1 MSKKYNSKKK
11 LSQGAILGNALRTD
25 FQEFNKPVLK
35 YANVPSDWLK
45 KEERIREIKLKVLET
60 LEKENVTLEE
70 AELALQ
76 KALSNINSKSE
87 RLKRQNLYKI
97 N

>member
-1 MSKKYNSKKK
+1 MIIGELPK
-11 LSQGAILGNALRTD
+11 D
-25 FQEFNKPVLK
+25 
-35 YANVPSDWLK
+35 DWLK

>member
-1 MSKKYNSKKK
+1 MIIGELPK
-11 LSQGAILGNALRTD
+11 D
-25 FQEFNKPVLK
+25 
-35 YANVPSDWLK
+35 DWLK
-45 KEERIREIKLKVLET
+45 KEERIREVKLKVLET

>member
-1 MSKKYNSKKK
+1 MIIGELPK
-11 LSQGAILGNALRTD
+11 D
-25 FQEFNKPVLK
+25 
-35 YANVPSDWLK
+35 DWLK
-45 KEERIREIKLKVLET
+45 KEESIREIKLKVLET

>member
-1 MSKKYNSKKK
+1 MIIGELPK
-11 LSQGAILGNALRTD
+11 D
-25 FQEFNKPVLK
+25 
-35 YANVPSDWLK
+35 DWLK

-76 KALSNINSKSE
+76 KAQSNINSKSE

>member
-1 MSKKYNSKKK
+1 MIIGELPK
-11 LSQGAILGNALRTD
+11 D
-25 FQEFNKPVLK
+25 
-35 YANVPSDWLK
+35 DWLK

-97 N
+97 S

>member
-1 MSKKYNSKKK
+1 MIIGELPK
-11 LSQGAILGNALRTD
+11 D
-25 FQEFNKPVLK
+25 
-35 YANVPSDWLK
+35 DWLK

-87 RLKRQNLYKI
+87 RLKRQSLYKI

>member
-1 MSKKYNSKKK
+1 MIIGELPK
-11 LSQGAILGNALRTD
+11 D
-25 FQEFNKPVLK
+25 
-35 YANVPSDWLK
+35 DWLK

-60 LEKENVTLEE
+60 LVKENVTLEE

>member
-1 MSKKYNSKKK
+1 MIIGELPK
-11 LSQGAILGNALRTD
+11 D
-25 FQEFNKPVLK
+25 
-35 YANVPSDWLK
+35 DWLK
-45 KEERIREIKLKVLET
+45 KEERIRKIKLKVLET

>member
-1 MSKKYNSKKK
+1 MIIGELPK
-11 LSQGAILGNALRTD
+11 D
-25 FQEFNKPVLK
+25 
-35 YANVPSDWLK
+35 DWLK

-70 AELALQ
+70 AELVLQ

>member
-1 MSKKYNSKKK
+1 MIIGELPK
-11 LSQGAILGNALRTD
+11 D
-25 FQEFNKPVLK
+25 
-35 YANVPSDWLK
+35 DWLK

-60 LEKENVTLEE
+60 LGKENVTLEE

>member
-1 MSKKYNSKKK
+1 MIIGELSK
-11 LSQGAILGNALRTD
+11 D
-25 FQEFNKPVLK
+25 
-35 YANVPSDWLK
+35 DWLK

>member
-1 MSKKYNSKKK
+1 MIIGELPK
-11 LSQGAILGNALRTD
+11 D
-25 FQEFNKPVLK
+25 
-35 YANVPSDWLK
+35 DWLK

-97 N
+97 D

>member
-1 MSKKYNSKKK
+1 MIIGELPK
-11 LSQGAILGNALRTD
+11 D
-25 FQEFNKPVLK
+25 
-35 YANVPSDWLK
+35 DWLK

-70 AELALQ
+70 AELAVQ

>member
-1 MSKKYNSKKK
+1 MIIGELPK
-11 LSQGAILGNALRTD
+11 D
-25 FQEFNKPVLK
+25 
-35 YANVPSDWLK
+35 DWLK

-87 RLKRQNLYKI
+87 RLKRQNVYKI

>member
-1 MSKKYNSKKK
+1 MIIGELPK
-11 LSQGAILGNALRTD
+11 D
-25 FQEFNKPVLK
+25 V
-35 YANVPSDWLK
+35 WLK

>member
-1 MSKKYNSKKK
+1 M
-11 LSQGAILGNALRTD
+11 T
-25 FQEFNKPVLK
+25 
-35 YANVPSDWLK
+35 YADY
-45 KEERIREIKLKVLET
+45 RIET

>member
-1 MSKKYNSKKK
+1 MIIGELPK
-11 LSQGAILGNALRTD
+11 D
-25 FQEFNKPVLK
+25 
-35 YANVPSDWLK
+35 DWLK
-45 KEERIREIKLKVLET
+45 KVERIREIKLKVLET
-60 LEKENVTLEE
+60 LEIENVTLEE

>member
-1 MSKKYNSKKK
+1 MIIGELPK
-11 LSQGAILGNALRTD
+11 D
-25 FQEFNKPVLK
+25 
-35 YANVPSDWLK
+35 DWLK

-60 LEKENVTLEE
+60 LEKENVTSEE

>member
-1 MSKKYNSKKK
+1 MIIGELPK
-11 LSQGAILGNALRTD
+11 D
-25 FQEFNKPVLK
+25 
-35 YANVPSDWLK
+35 DWLK

-87 RLKRQNLYKI
+87 RLKSQNLYKI

>member
-1 MSKKYNSKKK
+1 MIIGELPK
-11 LSQGAILGNALRTD
+11 D
-25 FQEFNKPVLK
+25 
-35 YANVPSDWLK
+35 DWFK

>member
-1 MSKKYNSKKK
+1 MIIGELPK
-11 LSQGAILGNALRTD
+11 D
-25 FQEFNKPVLK
+25 
-35 YANVPSDWLK
+35 DWLK

-76 KALSNINSKSE
+76 KALSNINSKCE
-87 RLKRQNLYKI
+87 HLKRQNLYKI

>member
-1 MSKKYNSKKK
+1 MIIGELPKDDC
-11 LSQGAILGNALRTD
+11 LI
-25 FQEFNKPVLK
+25 
-35 YANVPSDWLK
+35 